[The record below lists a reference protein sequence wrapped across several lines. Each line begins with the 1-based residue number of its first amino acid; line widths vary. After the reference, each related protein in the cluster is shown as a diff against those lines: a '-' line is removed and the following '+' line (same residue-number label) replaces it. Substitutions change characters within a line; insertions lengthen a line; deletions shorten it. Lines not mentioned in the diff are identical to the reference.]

1 MTDFSNCPGL
11 VGQITR
17 EILDSSLQPYPSF
30 AWSAAYATI
39 SGLLGYSHRT
49 SYSSVPPNI
58 YLFNFAPYASGKDY
72 PRKVMLK
79 ALNRANQS
87 RLVTRDF
94 RSALGFHKR
103 IADGGSLQ
111 IVLQDEASHFFVGLK
126 GQKAEPYIARIKPML
141 LQLFTSW
148 DDPSFDAGTVVNQA
162 GTLEPLVYPS
172 LSYLGLS
179 TPEYLE
185 LVFGAEDFQSGLLS
199 RFLIFQDRHPVQGL
213 RNIKKVPNQY
223 DFETNEAWLKL
234 LDYNQEF
241 ESYRR
246 NFSKTGELPFIEV
259 NYDRDALEYYIALT
273 EEIAE
278 VRNIKQDIGSPDL
291 WGRASEMI
299 GRVALGISYPNNTIS
314 LECVKWSERLV
325 KDYVRFLE
333 GHVGDLSGGEF
344 GLWCDKVLNIIR
356 DSGIV
361 GVTRTELYR
370 KCQFFKGST
379 AAKSLN
385 DVLSLLIMDN
395 HVMQKEDF
403 KIGEK
408 RTKKVRTFYDSSVFD
423 NSKNCKILI

>member
-1 MTDFSNCPGL
+1 VTDFNNCPGL
-11 VGQITR
+11 VGEITN
-17 EILDSSLQPYPSF
+17 EILETSLQPYPSF

-39 SGLLGYSHRT
+39 SGLMGYCYRT
-49 SYSSVPPNI
+49 SFSTTPPNL

-103 IADGGSLQ
+103 IADAGSLQ

-126 GQKAEPYIARIKPML
+126 GQKAEPYVTKVKPML

-148 DDPSFDAGTVVNQA
+148 DDPCFDAGTVVNQTGA
-162 GTLEPLVYPS
+162 LEPLIYPS

-179 TPEYLE
+179 TPEYLD

-213 RNIKKVPNQY
+213 RNVKSVPSKYN
-223 DFETNEAWLKL
+223 FENNEAWLNL
-234 LDYNQEF
+234 LAKQCEF

-246 NFSKTGELPFIEV
+246 NYAKTEDMPFLLV
-259 NYDRDALEYYIALT
+259 DYDKDALEYYIALT

-278 VRNIKQDIGSPDL
+278 IRNTKTDIGSPDL

-299 GRVALGISYPNNTIS
+299 GRVALGISYPKKTIS
-314 LECVKWSERLV
+314 LDCVKWAERLI
-325 KDYVRFLE
+325 KDNIWFIE
-333 GHVGDLSGGEF
+333 GHANKFGQGEF
-344 GLWCDKVLNIIR
+344 SIWTDKVLKEIGR
-356 DSGIV
+356 ASCRERV
-361 GVTRTELYR
+361 
-370 KCQFFKGST
+370 ST
-379 AAKSLN
+379 
-385 DVLSLLIMDN
+385 
-395 HVMQKEDF
+395 
-403 KIGEK
+403 
-408 RTKKVRTFYDSSVFD
+408 SV
-423 NSKNCKILI
+423 